1 MNYYVES
8 QFSTIFFFEDSEE
21 SYLDHKILVTLPY
34 EIDCSLDY
42 KHSLSTIEESSYLN
56 ELSLYKKKKHNS
68 LIYRDK
74 DYMSQEE
81 LEDMSLY
88 YYTETTLSYKQIT
101 NDEYEKYFDVIN
113 VYNSL

>member
-42 KHSLSTIEESSYLN
+42 KTSLSTIEESSYLK
-56 ELSLYKKKKHNS
+56 ELSLYKKKKSNS
-68 LIYRDK
+68 LIFRDK

-101 NDEYEKYFDVIN
+101 KDEYDKYSEIIRLYD
-113 VYNSL
+113 SL